1 MVPLIAMMP
10 RHERH
15 AAGTIARTTVTWDTT
30 ARQTHAMHE
39 LLMAHGSVRS
49 ERDGWMDD
57 NTRGLSLA
65 ASADWDEAAEAF
77 AASADVLARRAP
89 DVSSHDALAL
99 ILGNLAQ
106 ACFRAGRTD
115 DALLH
120 AQRACALRVAIAGED
135 AMPVARERMDLA
147 VMLGATGRLDEAQAL
162 MQRAIAAVERHV
174 GDEDARLVVMLENAA
189 RLALAAGAPANAEP
203 LLLRLHALLDA
214 HGMSTDRADRLLAM
228 VASVRARAGSIRPTQ
243 VAAVARATASV
254 ITDVQAETAAQEA
267 PGLLAAVEATVA
279 SDVAVYAHAIVDERD
294 AEWDDQPLRDAVAIT
309 DVLLRTTPSGVV
321 AIPGPVN
328 HDAEILA
335 AFETVV
341 NTPVE
346 PIIDL
351 VDEVPKST
359 VDITLDLAD
368 DFGLPIEAERASPMD
383 LGFSIEHGIGGVD
396 TSAPTVDTGADL
408 MGLELDDA
416 LADSLVDV
424 PTHRPTLDLEEAAPS
439 RDEQKALVVHEALSP
454 LNAPLR
460 QPVRH
465 AEATMSHAF
474 GPPPAGVAS
483 SGGRAEPTPLP
494 PPMPPTARDL
504 TRAQDA
510 QSAKDAI
517 SRGARTS
524 RPALTDRQ
532 PKSDGGRGGLIGAG
546 VGAAMAIGGA
556 VWYFLIR

>member
-1 MVPLIAMMP
+1 M
-10 RHERH
+10 
-15 AAGTIARTTVTWDTT
+15 G
-30 ARQTHAMHE
+30 
-39 LLMAHGSVRS
+39 HGSVRS
-49 ERDGWMDD
+49 GRDGWMDD
-57 NTRGLSLA
+57 NTRGLALA
-65 ASADWDEAAEAF
+65 AAADWDEAAEAF

-120 AQRACALRVAIAGED
+120 AQRACALRVALAGED

-147 VMLGATGRLDEAQAL
+147 VMLGASGRLDEAQAL
-162 MQRAIAAVERHV
+162 IQRAISAVERHV

-228 VASVRARAGSIRPTQ
+228 VAAVRARAD
-243 VAAVARATASV
+243 AKRA
-254 ITDVQAETAAQEA
+254 
-267 PGLLAAVEATVA
+267 EATHAANRMDAMRAEAMRAEAVRAEAIDVETVA
-279 SDVAVYAHAIVDERD
+279 TEADVAVYAHASIDEQD
-294 AEWDDQPLRDAVAIT
+294 AHTEWDDQPLRDAVAIT
-309 DVLLRTTPSGVV
+309 DILLRTTPSGVI
-321 AIPGPVN
+321 AIQDPVN

-341 NTPVE
+341 DTPVE
-346 PIIDL
+346 PMIDL
-351 VDEVPKST
+351 VADLPTPT
-359 VDITLDLAD
+359 VEIALDLAD
-368 DFGLPIEAERASPMD
+368 DFSVPPMAD
-383 LGFSIEHGIGGVD
+383 DAPSMTLDFAIEHGLGGPD
-396 TSAPTVDTGADL
+396 GPASGLDASTDL

-424 PTHRPTLDLEEAAPS
+424 PTHRPSLELDAAAPS
-439 RDEQKALVVHEALSP
+439 RMEVAAPAVSETLSA

-465 AEATMSHAF
+465 VEPAMAHGF
-474 GPPPAGVAS
+474 GPPPAAMVTPNAHQ
-483 SGGRAEPTPLP
+483 EPGHPT
-494 PPMPPTARDL
+494 PMPPTARDL

-510 QSAKDAI
+510 QDAADAA
-517 SRGARTS
+517 SRSGRRGRTPMSDRRPKAEGS
-524 RPALTDRQ
+524 R
-532 PKSDGGRGGLIGAG
+532 RGGMIGAG
-546 VGAAMAIGGA
+546 VGAALAIGGA
-556 VWYFLIR
+556 VWFFLLR

>member
-1 MVPLIAMMP
+1 
-10 RHERH
+10 
-15 AAGTIARTTVTWDTT
+15 
-30 ARQTHAMHE
+30 
-39 LLMAHGSVRS
+39 MAHDSVRS

-77 AASADVLARRAP
+77 AASADMLARRAP
-89 DVSSHDALAL
+89 DVSTHDALAL

-115 DALLH
+115 EALLH

-189 RLALAAGAPANAEP
+189 RLSLAAGAPANAEP

-214 HGMSTDRADRLLAM
+214 HGMSTHRADRLLAM

-243 VAAVARATASV
+243 AAALTTASV
-254 ITDVQAETAAQEA
+254 VDVQAELAVQEA
-267 PGLLAAVEATVA
+267 PGMPAAAEVEATVA
-279 SDVAVYAHAIVDERD
+279 PDVAVYAHAIVDEQE

-309 DVLLRTTPSGVV
+309 EVLLRTTPSGVV
-321 AIPGPVN
+321 AIPAPVN
-328 HDAEILA
+328 HDADILA
-335 AFETVV
+335 AFITVV
-341 NTPVE
+341 DTPVE
-346 PIIDL
+346 PMIDL
-351 VDEVPKST
+351 VGEVATPT
-359 VDITLDLAD
+359 VDIALDLAD
-368 DFGLPIEAERASPMD
+368 DFGLPIEVEHASPAD
-383 LGFSIEHGIGGVD
+383 LGFSIEHGLGGLD
-396 TSAPTVDTGADL
+396 RSALAIDTGADL

-424 PTHRPTLDLEEAAPS
+424 PTHRPTLGLEEAAPLP
-439 RDEQKALVVHEALSP
+439 DEQKALVVHEALSP

-474 GPPPAGVAS
+474 GPPPAGVVS
-483 SGGRAEPTPLP
+483 PGGRAERTPLP
-494 PPMPPTARDL
+494 SPMPPTARDL

-510 QSAKDAI
+510 QSAKDAV
-517 SRGARTS
+517 SRGARTG
-524 RPALTDRQ
+524 RPPLTDRQ